1 MQPPFRHDLAQNC
14 RSRQARRSAVRVGGS
29 RVNSAIGHSLILAG
43 AGVAALVMSWGL
55 ERSEKPEPSA
65 VVVTLPKRAPEPVVA
80 RAPIAPPQAP
90 APLPP
95 DRDGL
100 ARELQRELQRVGCYD
115 GDISGS
121 WSAPSRRAMKAFT
134 EAVNATLPVDQ
145 PDYILL
151 RLVQQHRGR
160 ACGVTLAKATEP
172 APEPKPG
179 PAIEKAAPA
188 IVPAP
193 VPVPRFRS
201 EGNLAPNSTTAPR
214 PERVPESV
222 RESVR
227 ESARETVREPAPE
240 RPVRQ
245 AAAPQPVPPPPPQAA
260 PSAMRESGPTPPAG
274 VYSQRPRRTVRPSNK
289 PPKFVR
295 KFIRSVQQSLAP
307 FGIR

>member
-1 MQPPFRHDLAQNC
+1 M
-14 RSRQARRSAVRVGGS
+14 
-29 RVNSAIGHSLILAG
+29 NSAIGHSLILAG

-55 ERSEKPEPSA
+55 ERSEKAEPSA

-134 EAVNATLPVDQ
+134 EAVNATLPIDQ

-172 APEPKPG
+172 VTESKPAA
-179 PAIEKAAPA
+179 AIEKPAPA
-188 IVPAP
+188 IVPAL

-214 PERVPESV
+214 PERVPESA
-222 RESVR
+222 REP
-227 ESARETVREPAPE
+227 ARETVREPAPE

-245 AAAPQPVPPPPPQAA
+245 AAAPQPVPPPPQPPPQAA
-260 PSAMRESGPTPPAG
+260 PPAMRESGPMPPAG
-274 VYSQRPRRTVRPSNK
+274 VHSQRPRRTARPSNK